1 MTRARAEYEAMV
13 GGVLSQV
20 YRREG
25 EFLTVDPAD
34 LDTPLTAVLEAED
47 CGSTRVD
54 PDWLPVELAEMKELP
69 REELLGVI
77 LRLVERQQRER
88 QHMQAVF
95 LDFLFAKGPD
105 PRAVLERLFMYVR
118 ARSRYH
124 VWGAKQ
130 NEIAALFGHLKQNW
144 QHLEEAF
151 IEDLVSRW
159 SRAEFINSGGKN
171 AAARLAYGAQRKGN
185 TSRKRGRKAG
195 DELPPLPAKQRDDEP
210 LSSQAKRRARAMRD
224 QAERQRLAAMCGCE
238 LDEIDLGRIT
248 PTDD

>member
-1 MTRARAEYEAMV
+1 MTRARAEYESMV

-34 LDTPLTAVLEAED
+34 LNTPLMAVLEEED
-47 CGSTRVD
+47 GRSTRVD
-54 PDWLPVELAEMKELP
+54 PEWVPVELDELKAAS
-69 REELLGVI
+69 REELLGLI
-77 LRLVERQQRER
+77 MKFVERRDRER
-88 QHMQAVF
+88 ARMQTVF
-95 LDFLFAKGPD
+95 FDFLFARGPD

-118 ARSRYH
+118 ARSREH
-124 VWGAKQ
+124 VWGARQ
-130 NEIAALFGHLKQNW
+130 GEIAALFGHIKQNW

-159 SRAEFINSGGKN
+159 SRSEFVNSGGKN
-171 AAARLAYGAQRKGN
+171 VAARLAYAMQRKGN
-185 TSRKRGRKAG
+185 TSRKHGRSAG

-224 QAERQRLAAMCGCE
+224 QAERKRMAAMCGCE
-238 LDEIDLGRIT
+238 PDEIDLGRIT